1 MIYVLQGDGQMR
13 NRIVYFVNALAV
25 AIEFKQ
31 NLKHFF
37 ADEILKFTDT
47 VPDAIPEC
55 RISLRNHKGS
65 KLINYAYGKLWRFD
79 CVTRRYYERNP
90 ERIASYRKRKW
101 VLPLIL
107 WNWCFRYNEGLVK
120 HREKICAFL
129 RVKPQYE
136 TRPRQLLEKVRAGFD
151 GIVVGVHIRRG
162 DYKDF
167 KGGSLYYD
175 DAQYLKWMNE
185 FAASVKVRVRFVI
198 VSNESVDASYYLA
211 KGCDVVVASGAPQED
226 VVTLSLCDYIM
237 GPASTFS
244 WWAAYYGDRPRLSI
258 ESGRDSAVVG
268 NFHKVDALI
277 TRFSKK

>member
-1 MIYVLQGDGQMR
+1 MIYVLQGDGQMC
-13 NRIVYFVNALAV
+13 NRIVYFVTALAV

-31 NLKHFF
+31 NLKHLF

-65 KLINYAYGKLWRFD
+65 KLINYIYGKLWRFD
-79 CVTRRYYERNP
+79 CVTRCYYERNP
-90 ERIASYRKRKW
+90 QRIAAYRKRNW
-101 VLPLIL
+101 ILPLIL
-107 WNWCFRYNEGLVK
+107 WNWCFRFNEGIVR

-129 RVKPQYE
+129 RVKSQYE
-136 TRPRQLLEKVRAGFD
+136 TRPRQILSSVRKGFD

-162 DYKDF
+162 DYKAF
-167 KGGSLYYD
+167 KGGSLYYN

-185 FAASVKVRVRFVI
+185 FVASVNVPVRFVI
-198 VSNESVDASYYLA
+198 VSNDPVDASYYLTN
-211 KGCDVVVASGAPQED
+211 GCDVVVASGAPQED

-244 WWAAYYGDRPRLSI
+244 WWAAYYGDKPRLAF
-258 ESGRDSAVVG
+258 ESRDDSASVHS
-268 NFHKVDALI
+268 FHKIDALI
-277 TRFSKK
+277 TKFIKR

>member
-1 MIYVLQGDGQMR
+1 MIYVLQGDGQMC

-25 AIEFKQ
+25 AIEFGQ
-31 NLKHFF
+31 DIKHLF
-37 ADEILKFTDT
+37 ADEIVKFTNG
-47 VPDAIPEC
+47 VPEAIPEC
-55 RISLRNHKGS
+55 HVTLRNHKGS
-65 KLINYAYGKLWRFD
+65 KLLNYAYGKLWRFD

-107 WNWCFRYNEGLVK
+107 WNWCFRFNEGIVR

-162 DYKDF
+162 DYKAF
-167 KGGSLYYD
+167 RGGSLYYD
-175 DAQYLKWMNE
+175 DEQYLKWMKE
-185 FAASVKVRVRFVI
+185 FSASAMRPVRFVI
-198 VSNESVDASYYLA
+198 VSNESVDASVFA
-211 KGCDVVVASGAPQED
+211 SGGCDVVVASGLPQED
-226 VVTLSLCDYIM
+226 VITLSRCDYIM

-244 WWAAYYGDRPRLSI
+244 WWAAYYGDKPRLAM
-258 ESGRDSAVVG
+258 ESRNDSASIR
-268 NFHKVDALI
+268 NFNKVEALVS
-277 TRFSKK
+277 RFSS